1 MNTNN
6 NKSVRRMI
14 EAGMA
19 LVMIGVGLNAFV
31 TWTLGAY
38 DAGSVLLAL
47 YVGFWA
53 YALGTT
59 ALIVLSIWLVLM
71 KKQTLAHASNSPAS
85 PLMRPCIPLP

>member
-14 EAGMA
+14 EAGMV

>member
-59 ALIVLSIWLVLM
+59 ALIVLSIWLLLM

-85 PLMRPCIPLP
+85 PLIRPCIPLP

>member
-59 ALIVLSIWLVLM
+59 ALIVLSIWLVSM
-71 KKQTLAHASNSPAS
+71 KKQTLAPASNSPAS